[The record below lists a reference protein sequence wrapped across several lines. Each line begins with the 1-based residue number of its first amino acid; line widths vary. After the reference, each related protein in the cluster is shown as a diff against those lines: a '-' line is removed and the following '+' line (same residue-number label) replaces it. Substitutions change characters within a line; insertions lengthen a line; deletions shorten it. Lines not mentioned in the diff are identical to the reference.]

1 MSFSTVG
8 FIFAFLPALLIVY
21 FIMPR
26 RMKNITLVISSLVF
40 YATFIVYG
48 GTRSIVVLG
57 FSIVFNYLLGIWLDT
72 NISQGWRKAIL
83 VLGLGG
89 NLLPLAY
96 Y

>member
-48 GTRSIVVLG
+48 GTRSIAVLG